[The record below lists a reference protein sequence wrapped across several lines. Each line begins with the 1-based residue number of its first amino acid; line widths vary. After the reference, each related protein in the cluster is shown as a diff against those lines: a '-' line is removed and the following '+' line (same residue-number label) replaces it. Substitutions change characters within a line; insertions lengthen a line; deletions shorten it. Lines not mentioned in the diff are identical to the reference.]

1 MLKSILQGRFM
12 NHPMHPMLVHLPIG
26 LWIVSFIFDICFLS
40 TANGVFAQASW
51 YCMLIGL
58 IGAGLSAVAGLAE
71 YVDIP
76 RNSLPR
82 RVATS
87 HMVINLVVTALFLVD
102 LLIRYRMTAGVPTLV
117 TRGQFFLSLL
127 SVFLLSISGYLGG
140 LLVYNYGIG
149 YKPQLRDKPRDEI
162 RRAA

>member
-1 MLKSILQGRFM
+1 M
-12 NHPMHPMLVHLPIG
+12 NHPMHPMMVHLPIG
-26 LWIVSFIFDICFLS
+26 LWIVSFIFDICFLTS
-40 TANGVFAQASW
+40 ANGVFAQASW

-58 IGAGLSAVAGLAE
+58 ISAGISAVTGLAE

-87 HMVINLVVTALFLVD
+87 HMVINLIVTAMFLVD
-102 LLIRYRMTAGVPTLV
+102 LLIRYGMASAVPTLV
-117 TRGQFFLSLL
+117 TRGQFFLSLA

-149 YKPQLRDKPRDEI
+149 YKPQLRDKPRDDI

>member
-1 MLKSILQGRFM
+1 MF
-12 NHPMHPMLVHLPIG
+12 VHLPVG

-40 TANGVFAQASW
+40 TANGAFAQASW

-58 IGAGLSAVAGLAE
+58 IGAGLSAISGLAE

-87 HMVINLVVTALFLVD
+87 HMVINLVVTGLFLVN
-102 LLIRYRMTAGVPTLV
+102 LLIRHHISDAVPTLV
-117 TRGQFFLSLL
+117 TRGQFFLSLF
-127 SVFLLSISGYLGG
+127 SVFMLSISGYLGG

-149 YKPQLRDKPRDEI
+149 FKPQLRDKPRDEI

>member
-1 MLKSILQGRFM
+1 
-12 NHPMHPMLVHLPIG
+12 
-26 LWIVSFIFDICFLS
+26 
-40 TANGVFAQASW
+40 
-51 YCMLIGL
+51 MLIGL
-58 IGAGLSAVAGLAE
+58 IGAGLSAIAGFAE

-87 HMVINLVVTALFLVD
+87 HMILNLIVTALFLVN
-102 LLIRYRMTAGVPTLV
+102 LLIRHGMSGAVPTLV
-117 TRGQFFLSLL
+117 SRGQFFLSLFSIL
-127 SVFLLSISGYLGG
+127 LFSVSGYLGG

-149 YKPQLRDKPRDEI
+149 YKPQLRGKPRDEI

>member
-1 MLKSILQGRFM
+1 MIKSFLQGRFM
-12 NHPMHPMLVHLPIG
+12 NHPFHPMLVHLPVG

-40 TANGVFAQASW
+40 SANGVFAQASW

-58 IGAGLSAVAGLAE
+58 IGAVLAAVTGFAE
-71 YVDIP
+71 YIDIP

-87 HMVINLVVTALFLVD
+87 HMVINLVVTVLFLVN
-102 LLIRYRMTAGVPTLV
+102 LLFRHHMAGAVPTLV
-117 TRGQFFLSLL
+117 TRGQFFLSLF
-127 SVFLLSISGYLGG
+127 SVFLFSISGYLGG

-149 YKPQLRDKPRDEI
+149 FKPQLRDKPRDEI

>member
-1 MLKSILQGRFM
+1 
-12 NHPMHPMLVHLPIG
+12 
-26 LWIVSFIFDICFLS
+26 
-40 TANGVFAQASW
+40 
-51 YCMLIGL
+51 
-58 IGAGLSAVAGLAE
+58 
-71 YVDIP
+71 
-76 RNSLPR
+76 
-82 RVATS
+82 
-87 HMVINLVVTALFLVD
+87 
-102 LLIRYRMTAGVPTLV
+102 MTAGVPTLV

>member
-1 MLKSILQGRFM
+1 MFKSILQGRFM
-12 NHPMHPMLVHLPIG
+12 NHPLHPMLVHLPIG
-26 LWIVSFIFDICFLS
+26 LWVVSFIFDICFLS
-40 TANGVFAQASW
+40 TANGAFAQASW

-58 IGAGLSAVAGLAE
+58 IGAGLAAVAGLAD

-87 HMVINLVVTALFLVD
+87 HMVINLIVTGLFLIN
-102 LLIRYRMTAGVPTLV
+102 LIIRHKATGAVPTLV
-117 TRGQFFLSLL
+117 TRGQFFLSLFTIL
-127 SVFLLSISGYLGG
+127 LFSVAGYLGG

-149 YKPQLRDKPRDEI
+149 FKPQLRDKSRDDI

>member
-1 MLKSILQGRFM
+1 MIKSFLQGRFM
-12 NHPMHPMLVHLPIG
+12 NHPLHPLLVHLPVG
-26 LWIVSFIFDICFLS
+26 LWVVSFIFDICFLVS
-40 TANGVFAQASW
+40 ANGVFAQASW

-58 IGAGLSAVAGLAE
+58 IGAGVSAIAGYAE

-82 RVATS
+82 RVATT
-87 HMVINLVVTALFLVD
+87 HMVLNLGVTALFLID
-102 LLIRYRMTAGVPTLV
+102 LLLRYGRAGAVPTLV
-117 TRGQFFLSLL
+117 TRGQFFLSLVTIFIL
-127 SVFLLSISGYLGG
+127 SVSGYLGG

-149 YKPQLRDKPRDEI
+149 FKPQLRDKPRDDI